1 VPEELENLDSKKVKG
16 SQDAYNMYYVEEG
29 FLSECSS
36 NFLIARAEMKQ
47 TDVIAKVRDERRSR
61 YSMLTE

>member
-1 VPEELENLDSKKVKG
+1 MG

-29 FLSECSS
+29 FLAECAS
-36 NFLIARAEMKQ
+36 NFLTTRAKTEQ
-47 TDVIAKVRDERRSR
+47 TNVIAKVGDERGYR